1 MGTRMRVI
9 VIIKKISIEYVLS
22 YAVVAFFYFTQ
33 ADSIVDWE
41 EFSLGIALSFT
52 ALYATNAYYS
62 RKYNQ
67 YWEMAPLIFIIIAVV
82 LFFHADI
89 ISPFILLFSG
99 LAMVTTRSAWAGH
112 RFRQKVYREINH
124 SEDYPDNLK
133 RFELFHTIAA
143 ILAVGTY
150 PLVEQFYDLD
160 YKASDRLL
168 WLLML
173 PTAVCLL
180 IGHIRVRKHSER
192 VGFYYYESF
201 ATMIVMILNVMFYKE

>member
-1 MGTRMRVI
+1 MRVI
-9 VIIKKISIEYVLS
+9 VVIKKISIEHVLS

-33 ADSIVDWE
+33 PDSIVDWE

-82 LFFHADI
+82 LFYHADI
-89 ISPFILLFSG
+89 LSPFILLFSG
-99 LAMVTTRSAWAGH
+99 LTLLTTRSAWAGH
-112 RFRQKVYREINH
+112 RFRQKVYRKINH

-133 RFELFHTIAA
+133 RFEFFHTVAA

-160 YKASDRLL
+160 YKASDRVL

-180 IGHIRVRKHSER
+180 IGHIRVHKHRER
-192 VGFYYYESF
+192 VGFYDFESF
-201 ATMIVMILNVMFYKE
+201 ATVIAMSLNIMLYQE